1 MNKFEMESKERK
13 NLPRNFHDM
22 FNLLFEDRQWTTQK
36 FKDKTL
42 LSDNELSRLRKI
54 PPQTSKRTLMAVCV
68 GMELPMDI
76 SLELMSLVGI
86 VLVDSQHEDSLY
98 KYILSCNNRDIYDV
112 NDLLVEYGIAPL
124 GKRSNYKK

>member
-1 MNKFEMESKERK
+1 
-13 NLPRNFHDM
+13 M
-22 FNLLFEDRQWTTQK
+22 FNLLFEDRKCTTQK

-76 SLELMSLVGI
+76 SLELMRFAGI
-86 VLVDSQHEDSLY
+86 VLIDSQQEDSLY
-98 KYILSCNNRDIYDV
+98 KHILSCNNKDIYEV
-112 NDLLVEYGIAPL
+112 NDFLVEYGIVPL
-124 GKRSNYKK
+124 GQRSNYRK